1 VNPSCVAVVRI
12 SGAKFDVDRFVKKYA
27 IRPDISW
34 RGGVSDS
41 VGRVRSN
48 SGFNLTIADA
58 SSTDTLVSQI
68 TSWIQQNEDAL
79 MSLGTEGASRIVD
92 IGLTVG
98 TSDQFTASV
107 GLRHGIW
114 RSSLVSVSEFQ

>member
-1 VNPSCVAVVRI
+1 MNPSCVAVVRI
-12 SGAKFDVDRFVKKYA
+12 SGAKFDVDRFVKNYA

-41 VGRVRSN
+41 VGRVHSN

-79 MSLGTEGASRIVD
+79 MSLGTEGASGIVD